1 MGGGGGEG
9 GLELSWK
16 RDEVNNL
23 CMYSQ
28 FSPPG
33 GELRG
38 AEILQNLP
46 LSGATMIL

>member
-1 MGGGGGEG
+1 MGGI
-9 GLELSWK
+9 ELSWK

-38 AEILQNLP
+38 AELLQNLP